1 MVSDY
6 VSLMDI
12 LFGLTCEIY
21 SGSGPL
27 NVCILRGLLLRDSSP
42 ICKKCCC
49 VFVHNNT
56 LDNDSERTI
65 SSLYS
70 LKVFLPISSQFIG
83 CSGEVVLSGV
93 VVTTD
98 DVVVSIAVLPVVNV
112 NSHEE
117 TTICVPWKDLINIFA
132 CKEKKPKWCWNRK

>member
-1 MVSDY
+1 MSIRISQSTVHVWCHIAITSNGIRLCKFDGY
-6 VSLMDI
+6 TVWTYMRNI
-12 LFGLTCEIY
+12 QWKW
-21 SGSGPL
+21 PL

-42 ICKKCCC
+42 MCKKCCC
-49 VFVHNNT
+49 VFVHRNT

-98 DVVVSIAVLPVVNV
+98 NVVVSIAVLPVVNG

-117 TTICVPWKDLINIFA
+117 TTICVP
-132 CKEKKPKWCWNRK
+132 